1 MAKKVKLEVCLG
13 VGMNQLFPET
23 VTIEF
28 EPKKEKKSKDKFD
41 YTILSYCVND
51 GETEPHG
58 VMVQVDNG
66 DTQYMT
72 MDEVKTFIENRKK
85 L

>member
-1 MAKKVKLEVCLG
+1 MSKKVKLEVCLG
-13 VGMNQLFPET
+13 VGVNQLFPEM

-28 EPKKEKKSKDKFD
+28 EPESEKEVKFD

-66 DTQYMT
+66 DTQYLT
-72 MDEVKTFIENRKK
+72 MDEIKK
-85 L
+85 LNKVKKKV

>member
-1 MAKKVKLEVCLG
+1 MSKKVKLEVCLG
-13 VGMNQLFPET
+13 VGMNQLFPEM

-28 EPKKEKKSKDKFD
+28 EPKKEKKSTDKFD
-41 YTILSYCVND
+41 YTIISYCVNE

-58 VMVQVDNG
+58 VMIQVDNG

-72 MDEVKTFIENRKK
+72 MDEIKTLNKKRKK

>member
-1 MAKKVKLEVCLG
+1 MSKKVKLEVCLG
-13 VGMNQLFPET
+13 VGMNQLFPEM

-28 EPKKEKKSKDKFD
+28 EPKKEKKSTDKFD

-58 VMVQVDNG
+58 VMIQVDNG
-66 DTQYMT
+66 DTHYMT
-72 MDEVKTFIENRKK
+72 MDEIKTLNKKRKK
-85 L
+85 S

>member
-1 MAKKVKLEVCLG
+1 MSKKVKLEFCLG
-13 VGMNQLFPET
+13 VGMNQLFPEM

-28 EPKKEKKSKDKFD
+28 EPKKEDKSNDKFD

-58 VMVQVDNG
+58 VMIQVDNG
-66 DTQYMT
+66 DTQYLT
-72 MDEVKTFIENRKK
+72 MGEVKTFIENREK